1 MSDDRDLTPD
11 QVLAVAEAAG
21 VTRDELHFDP
31 VAGLS
36 VTPEGARKIAA
47 LAPDNKAK
55 LDFLAWLQSLPT
67 KR

>member
-1 MSDDRDLTPD
+1 MSGDLSPD

-21 VTRDELHFDP
+21 VTRDEMHFDP
-31 VAGLS
+31 NLGLC

-55 LDFLAWLQSLPT
+55 MEFMAWVQSLAP